1 MDLSYLLW
9 NPFSV
14 LGVDQDNQL
23 VFDFQHGVSYYSS
36 IVSTAL
42 KFIVFEPR
50 AWDRRTGR
58 SAGRRLT
65 D

>member
-23 VFDFQHGVSYYSS
+23 GFDFQHGISYYSS
-36 IVSTAL
+36 IGLVTTAL
-42 KFIVFEPR
+42 KFTILEPR

-58 SAGRRLT
+58 SAGLT